1 MSSADGTAPAD
12 TEAYNVESVIVIG
25 MSCAAASASSASFT
39 TRLSTRVWRSFIV
52 RPRSTIVPVSTSK
65 PGSGSSSPSG
75 PSPPRSRA
83 SKGVACTRSAANV
96 SHGWSLVEQRVTD
109 CIQKVLSATHARHV
123 LMHSATR
130 GPPPS
135 PSNVCSRLLSSP
147 WVLEHQVR
155 LPPSS
160 RSQARP

>member
-1 MSSADGTAPAD
+1 MSSADGTAPVD

-25 MSCAAASASSASFT
+25 MSCCCKCIFGFVHYAFVNEGPEIFHRQTTLNYRSSFLIQTRIGFILAFGPKSATFT
-39 TRLSTRVWRSFIV
+39 CKQRRRLHTVCCKRFSWLEF
-52 RPRSTIVPVSTSK
+52 
-65 PGSGSSSPSG
+65 GG
-75 PSPPRSRA
+75 
-83 SKGVACTRSAANV
+83 
-96 SHGWSLVEQRVTD
+96 QRVTD
-109 CIQKVLSATHARHV
+109 CIQKVLGATHASHV
-123 LMHSATR
+123 FMHSATR